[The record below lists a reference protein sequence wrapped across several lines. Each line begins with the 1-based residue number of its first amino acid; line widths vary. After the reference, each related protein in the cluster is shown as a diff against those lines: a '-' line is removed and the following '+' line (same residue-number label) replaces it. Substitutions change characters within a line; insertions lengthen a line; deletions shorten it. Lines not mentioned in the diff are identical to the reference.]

1 MPRRFR
7 QRILDHLA
15 HPKARPE
22 PFEVLADQLSVP
34 DEELHLFEQCL
45 DLMIEEESL
54 VVLRGCLALPAM
66 PDQVEGRFKRHPRG
80 FGFVRTATPFAE
92 GDLYVAAE
100 DTGGAMTGDVVQA
113 EVRHG
118 RRGDR
123 SSGRVVE
130 VVQRRR
136 TRFTGTMIKHGS
148 GWIAEPDG
156 RDLGELV
163 VVRDADAKH
172 VSVGDK
178 VVLEIVHFP
187 EGPYHAEG
195 VVVEVLGAAGEPD
208 VETAAVIAAH
218 GLHTTFDDAALDA
231 AGNAARD
238 FEATLPEERAAR
250 EDLTDRLIFT
260 IDPDDS
266 KDFDDAIS
274 IRWDPRAKEWELGIH
289 IADVAFFVPPD
300 SPLDQEARARGNS
313 AYLPRLVL
321 PMLPEVLSNGVC
333 SLQPGVERMAKSV
346 FVTLDSK
353 GKVLRERFAAT
364 VIRSS
369 KRFTYREA
377 QAVIE
382 GDLKSAEG
390 FARTAAEY
398 PEELL
403 EALRM
408 SDRLAKIIQTRR
420 RRDGM
425 IHLDLPDVDLVFA
438 DDGRVVDAVPE
449 DDAFTHT
456 LIEMFMVEANE
467 AVGRLFA
474 KLEVP
479 VLRRTHPDPR
489 WGDMQQLR
497 IAARNAG
504 MDIPEEPTRHDLQ
517 RLLDAVKGKPQ
528 SRAVSYAVLRTLTKA
543 TYAPAMVGHYAL
555 ASRHYVHFTSPIR
568 RFPDLTAH
576 RALDAFLDRT
586 DNGQDVPKKFGGLG
600 RKVRAD
606 ERCPKIDVLEDLGD
620 HCSETEDNA
629 EAAERSLREFL
640 ILQLLSEKFMGAE
653 LDASVAGVST
663 TAVAVAVQPFLVEG
677 WIGLDNLPEPEGRP
691 DRWSSDPALGRA
703 WAPRSGWMLAV
714 GDPVRVRV
722 ESVDLSSRTLTV
734 SIVSTPRTGAPP
746 KPKSDFGSNRPLGG
760 KQYGKSTK
768 RGERRR
774 QSRRRR

>member
-34 DEELHLFEQCL
+34 DEELHLLEQCL
-45 DLMIEEESL
+45 DLMIEEETL
-54 VVLRGCLALPAM
+54 VVLRGCLALPSM
-66 PDQVEGRFKRHPRG
+66 PDQISGRFKRHPRG
-80 FGFVRTATPFAE
+80 FGFVRTATPFAG
-92 GDLYVAAE
+92 GDLYIAAE
-100 DTGGAMTGDVVQA
+100 NTGGAMTGDVVQA

-187 EGPYHAEG
+187 EGPYQAEG

-218 GLHTTFDDAALDA
+218 GLHTSFDDAALDA

-274 IRWDPRAKEWELGIH
+274 IRWDSRAKEWELGIH
-289 IADVAFFVPPD
+289 IADVAFFVPQN

-346 FVTLDSK
+346 FVTIDNK

-364 VIRSS
+364 VIRST

-377 QAVIE
+377 QAVID
-382 GDLKSAEG
+382 GDLKAAEG

-398 PEELL
+398 PNELI

-408 SDRLAKIIQTRR
+408 SDRLAKTIQTRR
-420 RRDGM
+420 RSDGM

-438 DDGRVVDAVPE
+438 EDGRVVDAVPE

-517 RLLDAVKGKPQ
+517 RLLDAVKDKPQ
-528 SRAVSYAVLRTLTKA
+528 SRAV
-543 TYAPAMVGHYAL
+543 
-555 ASRHYVHFTSPIR
+555 
-568 RFPDLTAH
+568 
-576 RALDAFLDRT
+576 
-586 DNGQDVPKKFGGLG
+586 
-600 RKVRAD
+600 
-606 ERCPKIDVLEDLGD
+606 
-620 HCSETEDNA
+620 
-629 EAAERSLREFL
+629 
-640 ILQLLSEKFMGAE
+640 
-653 LDASVAGVST
+653 
-663 TAVAVAVQPFLVEG
+663 
-677 WIGLDNLPEPEGRP
+677 
-691 DRWSSDPALGRA
+691 
-703 WAPRSGWMLAV
+703 
-714 GDPVRVRV
+714 
-722 ESVDLSSRTLTV
+722 
-734 SIVSTPRTGAPP
+734 
-746 KPKSDFGSNRPLGG
+746 
-760 KQYGKSTK
+760 
-768 RGERRR
+768 
-774 QSRRRR
+774 